1 MDLEVYGL
9 YAGTGIV
16 LVFDQHM
23 LGVFLPL
30 EQQHWEVWKCGS
42 LGSEHSENTEQ
53 TWAQPSPDGISGPVR
68 GAAAL
73 KA

>member
-1 MDLEVYGL
+1 MGLEVYGL
-9 YAGTGIV
+9 YVGTGIV

-30 EQQHWEVWKCGS
+30 E
-42 LGSEHSENTEQ
+42 
-53 TWAQPSPDGISGPVR
+53 P

-73 KA
+73 GSVEMWKFGV